1 MPHPTPPL
9 AALVARLTS
18 ASTPSAI
25 AAAQGILYDAVLP
38 AHVRTCT
45 ALVQRAHGDVW
56 PSGEDLAQ
64 DTLVDALPQLRR
76 GGCPNVRGDGLLRW
90 LNVIAQRRLHL
101 VASRHTTGTMRD
113 IADVL
118 LGTASHNTGAAEP
131 PDDEGHIEREAL
143 LRMYRRA
150 LAHMPETLVTTWV
163 VVVEQETPMMLAA
176 TALGVHRETV
186 RRRIAAARA
195 HLAAQLRSFAR

>member
-1 MPHPTPPL
+1 MPHSTPPL

-18 ASTPSAI
+18 ATTPTAV
-25 AAAQGILYDAVLP
+25 AAAQSSLYDAVLP

-76 GGCPNVRGDGLLRW
+76 GGCPNVRGNGLLRW
-90 LNVIAQRRLHL
+90 LNVVAQRRLHA
-101 VASRHTTGTMRD
+101 VASRHTTGTVHD

-118 LGTASHNTGAAEP
+118 LGTAARNSGATVSLDNDARV
-131 PDDEGHIEREAL
+131 EREAL
-143 LRMYRRA
+143 MHVYRRA
-150 LAHMPETLVTTWV
+150 LAQMPEAQATTWIT
-163 VVVEQETPMMLAA
+163 VVEQETPVMTAA
-176 TALGVHRETV
+176 TALGVHRDTV
-186 RRRIAAARA
+186 RRRVAAARA
-195 HLAAQLRSFAR
+195 HLAVQLQSFAR

>member
-18 ASTPSAI
+18 ARTPSAV

-76 GGCPNVRGDGLLRW
+76 GACPNVRGDRLLRW
-90 LNVIAQRRLHL
+90 LNVIAQRRLHA
-101 VASRHTTGTMRD
+101 VASRHTTGTAHD
-113 IADVL
+113 IANVL
-118 LGTASHNTGAAEP
+118 LGTAAHNTGDEEL
-131 PDDEGHIEREAL
+131 PDDDARIEHDAL
-143 LRMYRRA
+143 LRVYRRA
-150 LAHMPETLVTTWV
+150 LAQLPEEQATTWV

-186 RRRIAAARA
+186 RRRVAAARA
-195 HLAAQLRSFAR
+195 QLATHLQSFAR

>member
-1 MPHPTPPL
+1 MPHSTPRL

-18 ASTPSAI
+18 ARTPTAV

-45 ALVQRAHGDVW
+45 SLVQRAHGDVW

-90 LNVIAQRRLHL
+90 LNVIAQRRLHA
-101 VASRHTTGTMRD
+101 VASRHTTGTARD

-118 LGTASHNTGAAEP
+118 LGTAAHNTGAAQLPE
-131 PDDEGHIEREAL
+131 DDAGTEREAL
-143 LRMYRRA
+143 MRVYRHA
-150 LAHMPETLVTTWV
+150 LDLLPEEQASTWV
-163 VVVEQETPMMLAA
+163 VVVEQETPVMLAA

-186 RRRIAAARA
+186 RRRVAAARA
-195 HLAAQLRSFAR
+195 HLATHLQSFAR

>member
-1 MPHPTPPL
+1 MPNPTPRL

-18 ASTPSAI
+18 ARTPTAVV
-25 AAAQGILYDAVLP
+25 AAQGALYDAVLP

-90 LNVIAQRRLHL
+90 LNVIAQRRLHA
-101 VASRHTTGTMRD
+101 VASRHTTGTVRD
-113 IADVL
+113 ITDVL
-118 LGTASHNTGAAEP
+118 LGTAAQNSGAAEALE
-131 PDDEGHIEREAL
+131 DHSLVEREAL
-143 LRMYRRA
+143 LRVYRRA
-150 LAHMPETLVTTWV
+150 LAHMPETLATTWV
-163 VVVEQETPMMLAA
+163 VVVEQETPMILAA

-186 RRRIAAARA
+186 RRRVAAARA
-195 HLAAQLRSFAR
+195 HLATHLRSFAR

>member
-18 ASTPSAI
+18 ATTPTAV
-25 AAAQGILYDAVLP
+25 AAAQSSLYDAVLP

-101 VASRHTTGTMRD
+101 QASRHTTGTMRD

-118 LGTASHNTGAAEP
+118 LGTAAQNGGAADAHE
-131 PDDEGHIEREAL
+131 DDALVEREAL
-143 LRMYRRA
+143 LRVYRRA
-150 LAHMPETLVTTWV
+150 LAQMPETLATTWV
-163 VVVEQETPMMLAA
+163 VVVEQETPMILAA
-176 TALGVHRETV
+176 SALGVHRETV
-186 RRRIAAARA
+186 RRRVAAARA
-195 HLAAQLRSFAR
+195 HLATHLRSFAR

>member
-1 MPHPTPPL
+1 MPNPTPRL

-18 ASTPSAI
+18 ARTPTAVV
-25 AAAQGILYDAVLP
+25 AAQGALYDAVLP

-90 LNVIAQRRLHL
+90 LNVIAQRRLHA
-101 VASRHTTGTMRD
+101 VASRHTTGTVRD
-113 IADVL
+113 ITDVL
-118 LGTASHNTGAAEP
+118 LGTAAQNSGATEALE
-131 PDDEGHIEREAL
+131 DHSLVEREAL
-143 LRMYRRA
+143 LRVYGRA
-150 LAHMPETLVTTWV
+150 LAQMPETLATTWV

-186 RRRIAAARA
+186 RRRVAAARA
-195 HLAAQLRSFAR
+195 HLATHLQSFAR

>member
-1 MPHPTPPL
+1 MPNPTPRL

-18 ASTPSAI
+18 ARTPTAVV
-25 AAAQGILYDAVLP
+25 AAQGALYDAVLP

-76 GGCPNVRGDGLLRW
+76 GGCPNVRSDGLLRW
-90 LNVIAQRRLHL
+90 LNVIAQRRLHA
-101 VASRHTTGTMRD
+101 VASRHTTGTVRD
-113 IADVL
+113 ITDVL
-118 LGTASHNTGAAEP
+118 LGTAAQNSGAAEALE
-131 PDDEGHIEREAL
+131 DHSLVKREAL
-143 LRMYRRA
+143 LRVYRRA
-150 LAHMPETLVTTWV
+150 LAQLPEAQASTWV
-163 VVVEQETPMMLAA
+163 VVVEQETPVMLAA

-186 RRRIAAARA
+186 RRRVAAARA
-195 HLAAQLRSFAR
+195 HLATHLRSFAR

>member
-1 MPHPTPPL
+1 MSHHTPRL

-18 ASTPSAI
+18 ARTPSAV
-25 AAAQGILYDAVLP
+25 AAAQGALYDTVLP

-64 DTLVDALPQLRR
+64 DTLVDALPRLRR
-76 GGCPNVRGDGLLRW
+76 GGCPAIRGDGLLRW
-90 LNVIAQRRLHL
+90 LNVIAQRRLHA
-101 VASRHTTGTMRD
+101 VASRHTTGTVRD

-118 LGTASHNTGAAEP
+118 LGTAAHNAGDATLH
-131 PDDEGHIEREAL
+131 DDDVRIEREAL
-143 LRMYRRA
+143 MRVYWRA
-150 LAHMPETLVTTWV
+150 LAQLPDEQATTWV

-186 RRRIAAARA
+186 RRRVAAARA
-195 HLAAQLRSFAR
+195 HLATQLQSFAR

>member
-1 MPHPTPPL
+1 MSAPTPRL

-18 ASTPSAI
+18 ARTPSAV

-38 AHVRTCT
+38 AHIRTCT

-76 GGCPNVRGDGLLRW
+76 GACPNVRGDGLLRW
-90 LNVIAQRRLHL
+90 LHVIAQRRLHA
-101 VASRHTTGTMRD
+101 VASRHTTGTVHD
-113 IADVL
+113 IVGVL
-118 LGTASHNTGAAEP
+118 RGTASHNTGAAAP
-131 PDDEGHIEREAL
+131 PDDDAHAEREAL
-143 LRMYRRA
+143 LRVYQRA
-150 LAHMPETLVTTWV
+150 LAQLPEAQATTWL
-163 VVVEQETPMMLAA
+163 VVVEQETPVMLAA

-186 RRRIAAARA
+186 RRRVAAARA
-195 HLAAQLRSFAR
+195 HLVKHLQSFAR

>member
-18 ASTPSAI
+18 ASTPSAV
-25 AAAQGILYDAVLP
+25 AAAQGMLYDAVLP

-90 LNVIAQRRLHL
+90 LHVIAQRRLHL
-101 VASRHTTGTMRD
+101 VASRHTTGTMLD

-118 LGTASHNTGAAEP
+118 LGTAAQNSGAAGP
-131 PDDEGHIEREAL
+131 PDDDAHIEREAL
-143 LRMYRRA
+143 LRRYRRA
-150 LAHMPETLVTTWV
+150 LAQMPEAQATTWI
-163 VVVEQETPMMLAA
+163 VVVEQETPVMLAA
-176 TALGVHRETV
+176 TALGVHRDTV
-186 RRRIAAARA
+186 RRRVAAARA
-195 HLAAQLRSFAR
+195 HLATQLQSFAR